1 MGDVL
6 DGLGYRKMCCRKQ
19 LLTFR
24 TMEDVIAEI
33 LGENL
38 YTEPG
43 KDLPSA

>member
-6 DGLGYRKMCCRKQ
+6 DKLGYRKMCCRKQ
-19 LLTFR
+19 LITFR

-38 YTEPG
+38 FTGADQDGNPI
-43 KDLPSA
+43 